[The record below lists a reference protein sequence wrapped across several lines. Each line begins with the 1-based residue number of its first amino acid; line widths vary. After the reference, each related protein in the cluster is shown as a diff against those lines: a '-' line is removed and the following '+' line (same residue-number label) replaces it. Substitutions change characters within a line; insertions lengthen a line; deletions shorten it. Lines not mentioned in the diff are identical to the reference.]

1 MMFGDAGWCIVPNSQ
16 AIAQWAAAARQASL
30 AQIAKPEIRE
40 TWLQCQGTW
49 FVGVDLLDNDADGA
63 VGGVALPATL
73 ANKFAGPFHRAQVS
87 VIYPGYPKPRGGESE
102 AAFRYRLRRDAAHVD
117 GILAIGPARRRY
129 LREPHA
135 YVLGIPLT
143 QVSDGASPM
152 VVWDGS
158 HRIMRDAF
166 ARAYAGIDPQDW
178 AQVDVT
184 EIYQETRRYVF
195 DHCARRVLH
204 VPLGAAYAIHPL
216 ALHGVA
222 PWQEGATA
230 PQEGRMIAYF
240 RPHLANVAE
249 WLTI

>member
-1 MMFGDAGWCIVPNSQ
+1 MFGTTGWCIVPKSR
-16 AIAQWAAAARQASL
+16 AIADWAGAARRAGL
-30 AQIAKPEIRE
+30 AQIAKPEIHQ

-49 FVGVDLLDNDADGA
+49 FVGVDVLDNAPDGR
-63 VGGVALPATL
+63 VGDVAFPSDL
-73 ANKFAGPFHRAQVS
+73 AAMFAGPYHRGQVS
-87 VIYPGYPKPRGGESE
+87 VIYPGYPKPRGQETQ

-117 GILAIGPARRRY
+117 GILAIGPERRRY

-152 VVWDGS
+152 VVWEGS
-158 HRIMRDAF
+158 HIIMRDAF
-166 ARAYAGIDPQDW
+166 ARAYAGIPPQEW
-178 AQVDVT
+178 TQVDVT
-184 EIYQETRRYVF
+184 DIYQDTRRYVF
-195 DHCARRVLH
+195 EHCVRRVVH
-204 VPLGAAYAIHPL
+204 VPLGAAYGIHPL

-222 PWQEGATA
+222 PWQEDAIA

-240 RPHLANVAE
+240 RPQLTNVAD

>member
-1 MMFGDAGWCIVPNSQ
+1 MFGDAGWCIVPKSQ
-16 AIAQWAAAARQASL
+16 AISQWAAAARQASL
-30 AQIAKPEIRE
+30 TQIAKPEIRE

-49 FVGVDLLDNDADGA
+49 FVGVDVLPNDPKGA
-63 VGGVALPATL
+63 LGDVPFPAEL
-73 ANKFAGPFHRAQVS
+73 AAAFAGPFHRAQVS
-87 VIYPGYPKPRGGESE
+87 VIYPGYPKPRGGETQ
-102 AAFRYRLRRDAAHVD
+102 AAFGYRLRRDAAHVD
-117 GILAIGPARRRY
+117 GILAVGAARRRY

-143 QVSDGASPM
+143 QVSEGASPM

-166 ARAYAGIDPQDW
+166 ARAYDGIDPQDW

-184 EIYQETRRYVF
+184 EIYQEARRYVF
-195 DHCARRVLH
+195 DHCARRVVH

-222 PWQEGATA
+222 PWQEGAIA

-240 RPHLANVAE
+240 RPHLANVAD